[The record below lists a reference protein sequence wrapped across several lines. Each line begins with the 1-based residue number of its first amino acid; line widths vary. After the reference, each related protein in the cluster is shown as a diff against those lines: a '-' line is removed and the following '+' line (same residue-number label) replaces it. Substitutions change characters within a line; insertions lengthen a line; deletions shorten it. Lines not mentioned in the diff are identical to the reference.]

1 MNLSSLC
8 QGNLLTS
15 FISRNEF
22 SIQRVDESKKL
33 DFIKIFVNVY
43 IINVDRLSETISL
56 PFKSRNKVC
65 VYTTLPDFTCEITP
79 SILLLLLC
87 IYILNVSSLFVAW
100 QA

>member
-43 IINVDRLSETISL
+43 IINVDRLSETISQ
-56 PFKSRNKVC
+56 PSKGRNKVC
-65 VYTTLPDFTCEITP
+65 VYTTLPDFTC
-79 SILLLLLC
+79 
-87 IYILNVSSLFVAW
+87 
-100 QA
+100 